1 MGAMTTPAFTG
12 FSPDA
17 VDFLVELAQNNERAW
32 FQPRK
37 ADFERLLREP
47 MEALVAALAERLEA
61 RGIPLR
67 ADPRRSI
74 FRIYRDTRFSK
85 DKSPYKT
92 HLAAN
97 FPWIDPDGSEDRDGG
112 HAGGGYFNLEP
123 GNHYV
128 GGGLYMASR
137 ERLTAFRQAI
147 VDDPERVRAA
157 LEEPAF
163 LAAFGPVS
171 THDPLK
177 RNPPGWP
184 ADHAMAD
191 LFRYRDIVFGRPMAD
206 TEVESPDLPDTLAE
220 AYAAGLP
227 VLRFLATLRD

>member
-1 MGAMTTPAFTG
+1 MTFPG

-17 VDFLVELAQNNERAW
+17 VDFLAELRENNERSW
-32 FQPRK
+32 FQARK
-37 ADFERLLREP
+37 ADFDRLLREP
-47 MEALVAALAERLEA
+47 MEALVADLAERLAA
-61 RGIPLR
+61 RDIPLR
-67 ADPRRSI
+67 ADPKRSI

-85 DKSPYKT
+85 DQSPYKT

-97 FPWIDPDGSEDRDGG
+97 FPWIDPTRGEDHDAG
-112 HAGGGYFNLEP
+112 HAGGGYFHLEP

-128 GGGLYMASR
+128 GGGLYMASK

-147 VDDPERVRAA
+147 VDDPDRVRAA
-157 LEEPAF
+157 LEDPDF

-171 THDPLK
+171 THDPFK

-184 ADHAMAD
+184 ADHPMAE

-206 TEVESPDLPDTLAE
+206 VEVERPDLPDTLAD

>member
-1 MGAMTTPAFTG
+1 MPDAFSG

-17 VDFLVELAQNNERAW
+17 VDFLVELAQNNDRSW

-37 ADFERLLREP
+37 AEYERLLREP

-67 ADPRRSI
+67 ADPKRSI

-97 FPWIDPDGSEDRDGG
+97 FPWIDPDGSEDREGG

-128 GGGLYMASR
+128 GGGLYMASK

-147 VDDPERVRAA
+147 VDDPGRVRAA
-157 LEEPAF
+157 LEEPGF
-163 LAAFGPVS
+163 LEAFGPVS
-171 THDPLK
+171 THDPFK

-184 ADHAMAD
+184 VDHPMAE

-206 TEVESPDLPDTLAE
+206 TEVERPDLPDTLAD
-220 AYAAGLP
+220 AYQAGMP

>member
-1 MGAMTTPAFTG
+1 MPDAFPG

-17 VDFLVELAQNNERAW
+17 VDFLVELAQNNDRSW

-37 ADFERLLREP
+37 AEYERLLREP
-47 MEALVAALAERLEA
+47 MEALVSALAERLEA

-67 ADPRRSI
+67 ADRKRSI
-74 FRIYRDTRFSK
+74 SRIYRDTRFSK

-97 FPWIDPDGSEDRDGG
+97 FPWIDPDGTEDREGG

-128 GGGLYMASR
+128 GGGLYMASK

-163 LAAFGPVS
+163 LEAFGPVS
-171 THDPLK
+171 THDPFK

-184 ADHAMAD
+184 ADHPMAE
-191 LFRYRDIVFGRPMAD
+191 LFRYRDIVFGRP
-206 TEVESPDLPDTLAE
+206 
-220 AYAAGLP
+220 
-227 VLRFLATLRD
+227 